1 MQSID
6 LNLLAVLDALLQ
18 EGSVTRA
25 AERLHLSPPAVSRSL
40 TRLRR
45 ITGDPLLVRA
55 GRTLVPTPA
64 AEAMRGPA
72 HDALAAAQGLLSSR
86 ATPTDA
92 ELERSLDAVLTVRT
106 GTDAAEEFGPDLL
119 AAIAARAP
127 DARLRLV
134 GEGDETATDLRD
146 GVVDLDLG
154 APITGDEGLRHETLT
169 DDVMVV
175 VGRRDG
181 VFASRVGDGVPTM
194 ADVAAV
200 GHVNAS
206 RRGVLRGPLDE
217 GLAVAGLERRVV
229 ATAPGFS
236 AAAALAGSADLVC
249 LAPERLTRRVRGAEL
264 RSWPCPVPL
273 PAVHLVQTWHRR
285 TDADPVRR
293 WLRDRVREVV
303 SPAMADRPARQL
315 RSTVHGGQGRNAR
328 GVYRSE

>member
-1 MQSID
+1 MQSVD
-6 LNLLAVLDALLQ
+6 LNLLEVLDALLQ

-72 HDALAAAQGLLSSR
+72 HEVLAAAQGLLSTR
-86 ATPTDA
+86 ASPSDA
-92 ELERSLDAVLTVRT
+92 DLERSLDAVLTVRT

-119 AAIAARAP
+119 AAITARAP
-127 DARLRLV
+127 AARLRLV
-134 GEGDETATDLRD
+134 GEGDESAADLRD
-146 GVVDLDLG
+146 GTVDLDLG

-169 DDVMVV
+169 RDVMVL

-181 VFASRVGDGVPTM
+181 ALARRTEDRDPTA
-194 ADVAAV
+194 ADLAVV

-217 GLAVAGLERRVV
+217 ALEARGEARTVV

-236 AAAALAGSADLVC
+236 AACTLARSADLVC

-264 RSWPCPVPL
+264 RTWPSPVPL
-273 PAVHLVQTWHRR
+273 PPVHLVQTWHRR

-303 SPAMADRPARQL
+303 GASG
-315 RSTVHGGQGRNAR
+315 S
-328 GVYRSE
+328 

>member
-1 MQSID
+1 MQSVD
-6 LNLLAVLDALLQ
+6 LNLLEVLDALLQ

-72 HDALAAAQGLLSSR
+72 HEVLAAAQGLLSTR
-86 ATPTDA
+86 TTPTDA

-119 AAIAARAP
+119 AAITARAP
-127 DARLRLV
+127 AVRLRLV
-134 GEGDETATDLRD
+134 GEGDESATDLRD
-146 GVVDLDLG
+146 GTVDLDLG
-154 APITGDEGLRHETLT
+154 APITGDDGLRHETLAH
-169 DDVMVV
+169 DVMVV
-175 VGRRDG
+175 VGRTDGAFARRVAGRD
-181 VFASRVGDGVPTM
+181 PTPTDLTT
-194 ADVAAV
+194 A

-206 RRGVLRGPLDE
+206 RRGVLRGPLDD
-217 GLAVAGLERRVV
+217 ALEALGEARTVV

-236 AAAALAGSADLVC
+236 AACTLARSADLVC

-264 RSWPCPVPL
+264 RTWPCPVPL
-273 PAVHLVQTWHRR
+273 PAVNVGQTWHRR
-285 TDADPVRR
+285 TDTDPVRR
-293 WLRDRVREVV
+293 WLRDRVREVA
-303 SPAMADRPARQL
+303 SPHEP
-315 RSTVHGGQGRNAR
+315 
-328 GVYRSE
+328 